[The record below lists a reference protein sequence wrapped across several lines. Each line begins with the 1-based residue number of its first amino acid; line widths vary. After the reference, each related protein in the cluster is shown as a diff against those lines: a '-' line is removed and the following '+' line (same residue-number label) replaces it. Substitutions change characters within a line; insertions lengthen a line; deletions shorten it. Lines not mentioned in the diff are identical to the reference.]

1 MTQYEE
7 AVEHFTAAL
16 RSARHVAE
24 VVGAAGADAIKE
36 VSLRQLYLQHSRA
49 S

>member
-7 AVEHFTAAL
+7 AIEHFTAAL
-16 RSARHVAE
+16 RLARHAAE

-36 VSLRQLYLQHSRA
+36 VRQLYLQNNRA